1 MVIACPPWRP
11 EDVRSTDDGRS
22 GGNGGPAR
30 RRTSDHQ
37 CLNFVVQ
44 AIPKQNQNTQ
54 KKVPTTQP
62 NPQYSAKNNVTMHM
76 IDTFMPPPFHIL
88 ACLKYSMIIFQQYL
102 AKLYSNLSK
111 YSCLFLIRFIYKN
124 VCTNTYV
131 WGKMTFIL
139 FVSV

>member
-1 MVIACPPWRP
+1 MLAAVSQKSGEILDTASEHRT
-11 EDVRSTDDGRS
+11 ERLTKLRIVVDSRKEGNDG
-22 GGNGGPAR
+22 PVR

-76 IDTFMPPPFHIL
+76 IDTFMPPPSHIL
-88 ACLKYSMIIFQQYL
+88 ACLKYYMIMFQQYL
-102 AKLYSNLSK
+102 SK
-111 YSCLFLIRFIYKN
+111 F
-124 VCTNTYV
+124 
-131 WGKMTFIL
+131 
-139 FVSV
+139 